1 MDEAHTCALPQ
12 NATSKN
18 QQQRYALLYDLAQDE
33 KKNILLLTAT
43 PHSGK
48 DGEFTSL
55 LGLLKPE
62 FKESILR

>member
-1 MDEAHTCALPQ
+1 M
-12 NATSKN
+12 
-18 QQQRYALLYDLAQDE
+18 YDLAQDE

-62 FKESILR
+62 FKELNFENIPQKEKA